1 MAHPSTTSTQTTNN
15 QNVSNANVDL
25 QNQMIQK
32 FSQDS
37 GMNIEYSKL

>member
-1 MAHPSTTSTQTTNN
+1 MALPSTTSTQTTNN
-15 QNVSNANVDL
+15 QNISNTHIDI
-25 QNQMIQK
+25 QNQMILK

>member
-1 MAHPSTTSTQTTNN
+1 MANPSTTSTQTTNN